1 VRLRWVGNRKG
12 RKRGFYEIWMDIFRL
27 ITIFKSK
34 VLKERI
40 GGQWRGE
47 ERRREEKGWIRED
60 RGLSF
65 REEKWKIWWP
75 VVRMLRHGWS
85 LRRRRRVWRW
95 RWRWTWSRRFIRHSL
110 ARFSE
115 GLAY

>member
-34 VLKERI
+34 VLKERT

-65 REEKWKIWWP
+65 REEKWNIWWP

-85 LRRRRRVWRW
+85 LRRRRRLWRW

>member
-1 VRLRWVGNRKG
+1 
-12 RKRGFYEIWMDIFRL
+12 
-27 ITIFKSK
+27 
-34 VLKERI
+34 
-40 GGQWRGE
+40 
-47 ERRREEKGWIRED
+47 
-60 RGLSF
+60 
-65 REEKWKIWWP
+65 

-85 LRRRRRVWRW
+85 LLRRRRLWRW